1 MLAVFVSGIPGEV
14 IGATLPEAIT
24 FENGVFFRDV
34 HTASPKGGGGER
46 VGEIPLSPFPASFGT
61 LQEEE

>member
-34 HTASPKGGGGER
+34 HTASPKGGGGR
-46 VGEIPLSPFPASFGT
+46 KGR
-61 LQEEE
+61 